1 MADLLIKGMDMPKN
15 CEKCLYS
22 SWSNFYQIYVCN
34 AIRRDEPVL
43 FDKKQV
49 KSTNTVRSGR
59 ADNCPLIPVP
69 PHGRLIDADELAI
82 RVKSQIQSS
91 FCNQHNA
98 TLVFAQGLKL
108 FVENA
113 PTVIEA
119 SEDGEQDGKL

>member
-1 MADLLIKGMDMPKN
+1 MADLLIKGISDISAPHDIHITN
-15 CEKCLYS
+15 VGL
-22 SWSNFYQIYVCN
+22 NG
-34 AIRRDEPVL
+34 
-43 FDKKQV
+43 V
-49 KSTNTVRSGR
+49 KEAFKAWDSAAGCVYEVVE
-59 ADNCPLIPVP
+59 VP
-69 PHGRLIDADELAI
+69 PHGRLIDADELEI

>member
-1 MADLLIKGMDMPKN
+1 MADILIKGMKKPQN
-15 CEKCLYS
+15 CFTCPFKFVDANVFVGCRLP
-22 SWSNFYQIYVCN
+22 N
-34 AIRRDEPVL
+34 
-43 FDKKQV
+43 
-49 KSTNTVRSGR
+49 
-59 ADNCPLIPVP
+59 NCPLVEVP
-69 PHGRLIDADELAI
+69 TPHGRLIDADELAI

-119 SEDGEQDGKL
+119 SEVERDG